1 MHLSRRVVVAITED
15 TKWTV
20 LRYSAGHMVEVV
32 QGFGVN
38 RRAPSSPPLCNQRLP
53 KITTLYK

>member
-1 MHLSRRVVVAITED
+1 MHLFCRVVVAITED
-15 TKWTV
+15 TEWMA
-20 LRYSAGHMVEVV
+20 LRYSTGHMVEVG

-38 RRAPSSPPLCNQRLP
+38 RRAPSPPPLCNQRLP